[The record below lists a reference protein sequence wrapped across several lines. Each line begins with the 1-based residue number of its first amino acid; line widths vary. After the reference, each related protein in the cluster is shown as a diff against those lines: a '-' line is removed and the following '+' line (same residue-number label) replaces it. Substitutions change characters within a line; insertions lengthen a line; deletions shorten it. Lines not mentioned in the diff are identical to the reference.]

1 MFFSVNDLT
10 GVPGLPGTVQGI
22 RWTLNRATEQHP
34 EWRRKRA
41 GSKAFEYHIDCL
53 PAEVQKVLRERHL
66 KQLMATSAPASD
78 VPAVVRARTPKNPD
92 DVRKIDVYRKC
103 PALMEEKLAELTEK
117 QRRTADA
124 RMVLAAEV
132 LRIEADSGLP
142 RLKVINSLVNSA
154 RAEELPEHLQLAASQ
169 ANAKPGAGRFISR
182 DPLYQWVLSYLQ
194 AQTAAERLLLLA
206 PGKRQPLKPEQIP
219 WLGDFLAHYS
229 TPNGVPVSEAYDDF
243 KAEWQQRYAGQ
254 PYMLDA
260 MPGYDAVRYALDK
273 LPAFVKQRGRVTG
286 IKARQIEGFVRR
298 DWCSLPVNYVWIGDG
313 HGMKMR
319 CLHPVHG
326 QPFSPEVTFVID
338 GACRYITGWSLA
350 LAENTMAVAGAI
362 KHGIQNCGKPFLYY
376 SDNGPG
382 ETGQALDAEITGILP
397 RLGIDHPTGIAG
409 NAQGRGII
417 ERLNRTLPVRIARK
431 YPTYFGK
438 GADQENQRVLVKD
451 LKSAFNAMEKGNEL
465 NARQRKALEQIP
477 SFAQVYEAI
486 AEGVEWYNNRE
497 HSELP
502 KKPGTGRHYTPAEFR
517 RYKLEKE
524 ETEIEY
530 LSPFELRDMFMHR
543 VIRTVNRCEIKI
555 VNNIYYATE
564 LRPEHGNKVFVDFDI
579 HDAEKVIIRRL
590 DGSFICEAVWNAN
603 KRLAFPV
610 TAEYVAQQARLKGR
624 RARGEAII
632 REAEAEARGVLD
644 TPREPEPLPGNT
656 YVPTPACIPA
666 GNVVLV
672 QEQEEDEDYATQ
684 ETFGRGLRLWIE
696 EQEEQDPFGDE

>member
-1 MFFSVNDLT
+1 
-10 GVPGLPGTVQGI
+10 
-22 RWTLNRATEQHP
+22 
-34 EWRRKRA
+34 
-41 GSKAFEYHIDCL
+41 
-53 PAEVQKVLRERHL
+53 
-66 KQLMATSAPASD
+66 
-78 VPAVVRARTPKNPD
+78 
-92 DVRKIDVYRKC
+92 
-103 PALMEEKLAELTEK
+103 
-117 QRRTADA
+117 
-124 RMVLAAEV
+124 
-132 LRIEADSGLP
+132 
-142 RLKVINSLVNSA
+142 
-154 RAEELPEHLQLAASQ
+154 
-169 ANAKPGAGRFISR
+169 
-182 DPLYQWVLSYLQ
+182 
-194 AQTAAERLLLLA
+194 
-206 PGKRQPLKPEQIP
+206 KRQPLKPEQIP

-644 TPREPEPLPGNT
+644 TAREPEPLPGNT

>member
-1 MFFSVNDLT
+1 MWVT
-10 GVPGLPGTVQGI
+10 AKECAGI
-22 RWTLNRATEQHP
+22 KGFPSAEKNARIRLERATEQHP

-78 VPAVVRARTPKNPD
+78 VPAVVKARTPKNPD

-103 PALMEEKLAELTEK
+103 PALMEEKLAELTDN
-117 QRRTADA
+117 QRRAADA
-124 RMVLAAEV
+124 RAALVCEV
-132 LRIEADSGLP
+132 LKLGAASRCS
-142 RLKVINSLVNSA
+142 NA
-154 RAEELPEHLQLAASQ
+154 RAIRFIVSQIQNGEISAQLLTLVQ
-169 ANAKPGAGRFISR
+169 VANAKKGNDRTLSEITLKR
-182 DPLYQWVLSYLQ
+182 WVADYNK

>member
-1 MFFSVNDLT
+1 
-10 GVPGLPGTVQGI
+10 
-22 RWTLNRATEQHP
+22 
-34 EWRRKRA
+34 
-41 GSKAFEYHIDCL
+41 
-53 PAEVQKVLRERHL
+53 
-66 KQLMATSAPASD
+66 
-78 VPAVVRARTPKNPD
+78 
-92 DVRKIDVYRKC
+92 
-103 PALMEEKLAELTEK
+103 
-117 QRRTADA
+117 
-124 RMVLAAEV
+124 
-132 LRIEADSGLP
+132 
-142 RLKVINSLVNSA
+142 
-154 RAEELPEHLQLAASQ
+154 
-169 ANAKPGAGRFISR
+169 
-182 DPLYQWVLSYLQ
+182 
-194 AQTAAERLLLLA
+194 
-206 PGKRQPLKPEQIP
+206 
-219 WLGDFLAHYS
+219 
-229 TPNGVPVSEAYDDF
+229 
-243 KAEWQQRYAGQ
+243 
-254 PYMLDA
+254 
-260 MPGYDAVRYALDK
+260 
-273 LPAFVKQRGRVTG
+273 
-286 IKARQIEGFVRR
+286 
-298 DWCSLPVNYVWIGDG
+298 
-313 HGMKMR
+313 
-319 CLHPVHG
+319 
-326 QPFSPEVTFVID
+326 FVID

-672 QEQEEDEDYATQ
+672 QEQEDDEDYATQ

-696 EQEEQDPFGDE
+696 EQEERDPFGDE

>member
-1 MFFSVNDLT
+1 MWVT
-10 GVPGLPGTVQGI
+10 AKECAGI
-22 RWTLNRATEQHP
+22 KGFPSAEKNARIRLERATEQHP

-103 PALMEEKLAELTEK
+103 PALMEEKLAELTDN
-117 QRRTADA
+117 QRRAADA
-124 RMVLAAEV
+124 RAALVCEV
-132 LRIEADSGLP
+132 LKLGAASRCS
-142 RLKVINSLVNSA
+142 NA
-154 RAEELPEHLQLAASQ
+154 RAIRFIVSQIQNGEISAQLLTLVQ
-169 ANAKPGAGRFISR
+169 VANAKKGNARTLSEITLKR
-182 DPLYQWVLSYLQ
+182 WVADYNK

-243 KAEWQQRYAGQ
+243 KTEWQQRYAGQ

>member
-1 MFFSVNDLT
+1 MWVT
-10 GVPGLPGTVQGI
+10 AKECAGI
-22 RWTLNRATEQHP
+22 KGFPSAEKNARIRLERATEQHP

-78 VPAVVRARTPKNPD
+78 VPAVVRSRTPKNPD

-103 PALMEEKLAELTEK
+103 PALMEEKLAELTDN
-117 QRRTADA
+117 QRRAADA
-124 RMVLAAEV
+124 RAALVCEV
-132 LRIEADSGLP
+132 LKLGAAP
-142 RLKVINSLVNSA
+142 RCSNA
-154 RAEELPEHLQLAASQ
+154 RAIRFIVSQIQNGEISAQLLTLVQ
-169 ANAKPGAGRFISR
+169 VANAKKGNARTLSEITLKR
-182 DPLYQWVLSYLQ
+182 WVADYNK

-672 QEQEEDEDYATQ
+672 QEQEDDEDYATQ

-696 EQEEQDPFGDE
+696 EQEERDPFGDE

>member
-78 VPAVVRARTPKNPD
+78 VPAVVKARTPKNPD

-103 PALMEEKLAELTEK
+103 PALMEEKLAELTDN
-117 QRRTADA
+117 QRRAADA
-124 RMVLAAEV
+124 RAALVCEV
-132 LRIEADSGLP
+132 LKLGAASRCS
-142 RLKVINSLVNSA
+142 NA
-154 RAEELPEHLQLAASQ
+154 RAIRFIVSQIQNGEISAQLLTLVQ
-169 ANAKPGAGRFISR
+169 VANAKKGNARTLSEITLKR
-182 DPLYQWVLSYLQ
+182 WVADYNK

-260 MPGYDAVRYALDK
+260 MPGYDVVRYALDK

>member
-1 MFFSVNDLT
+1 MWVT
-10 GVPGLPGTVQGI
+10 AKECAGI
-22 RWTLNRATEQHP
+22 KGFPSAEKNARIRLERATEQHP

-66 KQLMATSAPASD
+66 EQLMATSAPASD
-78 VPAVVRARTPKNPD
+78 VPAVVKARTPKNPD

-103 PALMEEKLAELTEK
+103 PALMEEKLAELTDN
-117 QRRTADA
+117 QRRAADA
-124 RMVLAAEV
+124 RAALVCEV
-132 LRIEADSGLP
+132 LKLGAASRCS
-142 RLKVINSLVNSA
+142 NA
-154 RAEELPEHLQLAASQ
+154 RAIRFIVSQIQNGEISAQLLTLVQ
-169 ANAKPGAGRFISR
+169 VANAKKGNARTLSEITLKR
-182 DPLYQWVLSYLQ
+182 WVADYNK

>member
-1 MFFSVNDLT
+1 MWVTAKECT
-10 GVPGLPGTVQGI
+10 GIKGFPSAEKNARI
-22 RWTLNRATEQHP
+22 RLERATEQNP

-103 PALMEEKLAELTEK
+103 PALMEEKLAELTDN
-117 QRRTADA
+117 QRRAADA
-124 RMVLAAEV
+124 RVALVCEV
-132 LRIEADSGLP
+132 LKLGAASRCS
-142 RLKVINSLVNSA
+142 NA
-154 RAEELPEHLQLAASQ
+154 RAIRFIVSQIQNGEISAQLLTLVQ
-169 ANAKPGAGRFISR
+169 VANAKKGNARTLSEITLKR
-182 DPLYQWVLSYLQ
+182 WVADYNK

>member
-1 MFFSVNDLT
+1 MWVT
-10 GVPGLPGTVQGI
+10 AKECAGI
-22 RWTLNRATEQHP
+22 KGFPSAEKNARIRLERATEQHP

-78 VPAVVRARTPKNPD
+78 VPAVVKARTPKKPD

-103 PALMEEKLAELTEK
+103 PALMEEKLAELTDN
-117 QRRTADA
+117 QRRAADA
-124 RMVLAAEV
+124 RAALVCEV
-132 LRIEADSGLP
+132 LKLGAASRCS
-142 RLKVINSLVNSA
+142 NA
-154 RAEELPEHLQLAASQ
+154 RAIRFIVSQIQNGEISAQLLTLVQ
-169 ANAKPGAGRFISR
+169 VANAKKGNARTLSEITLKR
-182 DPLYQWVLSYLQ
+182 WVADYNK

-229 TPNGVPVSEAYDDF
+229 NANGVPVSEAYDDF